1 MAAMRRPEVEPW
13 IHALVAGGTA
23 GVLAEVMVMR
33 LNPEVT
39 QSTAAAMTAIPLWLS
54 WGVVMG
60 GVPLLLVVPLMQ
72 RWRRNVGN
80 WPAPELTALVFV
92 IAAVMSWVNADLH
105 REFLTATGHRILRQ
119 DVAVWTGGVLLAVA
133 GGATVRRLGTTLP
146 LRVAFAVVMLAVPT
160 MRLVWQPIPQSVPVH
175 IVARPLG
182 TPERPLLVIGV
193 EGLDS
198 KVLLVHATGDRYQN
212 LDLLQEL
219 GAWGPLTPLRPY
231 LRESLWTTVTT
242 GTFPGRHG
250 VKFGR
255 AWQLPWLED
264 EPLRLLPW
272 TPQGSRLILP
282 WGVADRVI
290 PPPASVPPLWERLRA
305 SGVTT
310 EVVGWP
316 GFWGPRVTVVEGAPP
331 TAGAGDSDGAV
342 QGLLGQALE
351 PFALERTAIARVIEA
366 DERRT
371 EAAERALAAG
381 TDDVWV
387 YLEGLSTVRR
397 LLEPLTPLHTGERE
411 VMERVIEVLDSQL
424 GRLLGAAPPETL
436 VAVVSPYGLAPP
448 SSYERLRRTLGF
460 GGTWRTSADECPDG
474 ALLLRGKGVPQ
485 GKRIVAAHLVDVAP
499 TLCYLLGLPVAQ
511 YMEGGVII
519 DGIGQEYLANHPL
532 RVVD

>member
-1 MAAMRRPEVEPW
+1 MRRPVVEPW
-13 IHALVAGGTA
+13 IHALVAGGIA

-33 LNPEVT
+33 LNPEVS

-60 GVPLLLVVPLMQ
+60 GVPLLLVVPLL
-72 RWRRNVGN
+72 RRRSRAAGN
-80 WPAPELTALVFV
+80 WPAPELTALVFL

-105 REFLTATGHRILRQ
+105 HEFLTPTGHRILRQ
-119 DVAVWTGGVLLAVA
+119 DVAVWTSGVLLALA
-133 GGATVRRLGTTLP
+133 GGAALRRLGTTP
-146 LRVAFAVVMLAVPT
+146 GLRVAFAGAMLALPT
-160 MRLVWQPIPQSVPVH
+160 MRLVWQPIPQSIPVD

-182 TPERPLLVIGV
+182 TPDRPLLVIGV

-198 KVLLVHATGDRYQN
+198 KALLVHAAGDRYRN
-212 LDLLQEL
+212 LDLLQES
-219 GAWGPLTPLRPY
+219 GAWGPLTPNRPY
-231 LRESLWTTVTT
+231 LRESLWTTLTT

-255 AWQLPWLED
+255 AWQLPWLEG

-282 WGVADRVI
+282 WGVADRVV
-290 PPPASVPPLWERLRA
+290 PPPASVPPLWDRLRA

-310 EVVGWP
+310 EVLGWP
-316 GFWGPRVTVVEGAPP
+316 GFWRAQVTVVDEVPA
-331 TAGAGDSDGAV
+331 TAGRDDSGGAV
-342 QGLLGQALE
+342 QGLLAQALE
-351 PFALERTAIARVIEA
+351 PFGAERDGIVQAVEG

-371 EAAERALAAG
+371 EAAERALASG
-381 TDDVWV
+381 TRDVWV
-387 YLEGLSTVRR
+387 HLEGLSTVRR

-411 VMERVIEVLDSQL
+411 VMERVIEVLDTQV
-424 GRLLGAAPPETL
+424 GRLLAAAPPETL

-448 SSYERLRRTLGF
+448 SPYERLRRTLGF
-460 GGTWRTSADECPDG
+460 GDSWRTSAEECPDG
-474 ALLLRGKGVPQ
+474 ALLLRGDGVPRGTRFASAQ
-485 GKRIVAAHLVDVAP
+485 LVDVAP

-511 YMEGGVII
+511 YMEGGVIV
-519 DGIGQEYLANHPL
+519 DGVGREYLSSHPL